1 MARIKLTLPDHCDF
15 ETQLT
20 VRISEI
26 NYGGHLG
33 NDAVLSLAHEA
44 RVQFFNSLGYTEFDV
59 AGSGI
64 VLADAVVV
72 YRAEAF
78 HGNTLTARLAA
89 DDFNPYG
96 FDLFYQLTNAADG
109 REVARIKTGIVF
121 FNYTARAI
129 APIPAPFLASLGRTP
144 STEETPA

>member
-72 YRAEAF
+72 YRA
-78 HGNTLTARLAA
+78 AR
-89 DDFNPYG
+89 
-96 FDLFYQLTNAADG
+96 
-109 REVARIKTGIVF
+109 
-121 FNYTARAI
+121 
-129 APIPAPFLASLGRTP
+129 
-144 STEETPA
+144 